1 MDVRENFSSEIA
13 KKIFGSKENAL
24 KYLVELDKVHKIE
37 GLYSAQGRVNRSLN
51 IYQAVVESWQ
61 YERSLPIIRELFRST
76 PKYKRGSEA
85 NDAVAILKEEWDRLK
100 LGSFEWPFSQGDF
113 DNFVQR
119 INAAEES
126 GEQKDDRV
134 KGAAVK
140 FRRIKEINTYRN
152 DYIETMIFNFGEEIL
167 PTLGHRR
174 GVDFFI
180 GGVSFDQKVSRSVT
194 SQFQKHYGDDWRQH
208 AIENPDEV
216 AKYLYQYQDEGRFGA
231 EPRLLIVYIDEDVSV
246 ERIEELIGECDFANP
261 HNISFTYTFKSGKR
275 EESFRTKCITILLY
289 NN

>member
-1 MDVRENFSSEIA
+1 MDIKENFSSEIA
-13 KKIFGSKENAL
+13 KKIFGNKDNAL
-24 KYLVELDKVHKIE
+24 KYLVELNKICRID
-37 GLYSAQGRVNRSLN
+37 GLYSATGRINRTLN
-51 IYQAVVESWQ
+51 VFQAVVESWQ

-85 NDAVAILKEEWDRLK
+85 DEAVATLKEEWDRLK
-100 LGSFEWPFSQGDF
+100 LGNFEWPFSQGDF

-119 INAAEES
+119 INATDGS

-134 KGAAVK
+134 KSAAVK

-194 SQFQKHYGDDWRQH
+194 MEFQKDFGCDWRKH
-208 AIENPDEV
+208 AIENPDKV
-216 AKYLYQYQDEGRFGA
+216 AKYLYKYQDEGRFGA
-231 EPRLLIVYIDEDVSV
+231 EPRLLIVYIDEDLSV

-261 HNISFTYTFKSGKR
+261 HNVSFTYNFKSSKR

-289 NN
+289 N